1 MSEEIFGFI
10 DTETTGFKK
19 QGNMVQE
26 GQGRV
31 CQIAFLLTDS
41 TGKSLAEVSTLIKPD
56 GWKIGEGAQKVHGFT
71 DEQCEKYGLH
81 AKSVFALFARL
92 ASMATLLV
100 AHNEEFD
107 RNMMN
112 VEQAYYNETVKDEK
126 YISVD
131 NPWFCTMKTN
141 THITGGK
148 WPKLEEALQ
157 HFCGR
162 SLGDTAHDA
171 MYDVKA
177 CRDIFFAMRKQKEQA
192 A

>member
-1 MSEEIFGFI
+1 MTETFMFL

-26 GQGRV
+26 GQARV
-31 CQIAFLLTDS
+31 CQLAFLLTDS
-41 TGKSLAEVSTLIKPD
+41 VGRSLSEFSTLIKPD
-56 GWKIGEGAQKVHGFT
+56 GWKVSQFNIDSCGITQE
-71 DEQCEKYGLH
+71 DCEKYGL
-81 AKSVFALFARL
+81 AQKSVIALFARM

-112 VEQAYYNETVKDEK
+112 VEQAYYNETQPDGK

-141 THITGGK
+141 THISGGK
-148 WPKLEEALQ
+148 WPKLEEALT
-157 HFCGR
+157 HFTGR
-162 SLGDTAHDA
+162 TLEGFAHDA
-171 MYDVKA
+171 MYDVRA
-177 CRDIFFAMRKQKEQA
+177 CRDIFFAARARA
-192 A
+192 AA